1 MEGQR
6 HSPASLD
13 FVPAEYLSQ
22 FSACAALSVT
32 LQILRKLQLL
42 TSNHLSRLL
51 GRGLMPC
58 FVGAPLLLI
67 ILLLPIDNSFAQT
80 AVNLFGS
87 STPAV
92 ADSGDSKAVVVGV
105 KIFSDVAG
113 QVRGCS
119 FYKALT
125 NTGVADLC
133 CAGEQLW
140 SRCSVCSSIW
150 SGYLDQRS

>member
-13 FVPAEYLSQ
+13 FVPAEYLLQ

-51 GRGLMPC
+51 GRGLMPRL
-58 FVGAPLLLI
+58 VGAPLLLI

-92 ADSGDSKAVVVGV
+92 ADSGDSKAVVVGRED
-105 KIFSDVAG
+105 IFRCGGTSSWV
-113 QVRGCS
+113 
-119 FYKALT
+119 
-125 NTGVADLC
+125 
-133 CAGEQLW
+133 QL
-140 SRCSVCSSIW
+140 
-150 SGYLDQRS
+150 L